1 MNDWLT
7 VYKHYRMLQG
17 SVIKAREIVVSLMMR
32 DDRLEKVDAQ
42 DLLMRLIN
50 EDVKA
55 EILVANNQITERM
68 RFIL

>member
-50 EDVKA
+50 EDVKV
-55 EILVANNQITERM
+55 EIRVANNQVTERM
-68 RFIL
+68 RFVL

>member
-32 DDRLEKVDAQ
+32 DDRLEKIDAQ

-50 EDVKA
+50 EDVKV
-55 EILVANNQITERM
+55 EIRVANNQVTERM
-68 RFIL
+68 RFVL